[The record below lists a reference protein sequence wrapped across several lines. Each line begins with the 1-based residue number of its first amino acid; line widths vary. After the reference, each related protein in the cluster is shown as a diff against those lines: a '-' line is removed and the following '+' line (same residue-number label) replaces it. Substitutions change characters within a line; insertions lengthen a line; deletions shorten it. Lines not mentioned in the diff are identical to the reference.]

1 MKGNMNT
8 ITEFVSAAFAVL
20 ILVLGAVAAN
30 GTGENSKG
38 SIHSGMV
45 APTSRPSP
53 TPRPTPGPRPT
64 PPLTADIGSSYSN
77 SKVPYAI
84 DGQAILTA
92 IGYPGQD
99 PDAVGYGDFN
109 RDGIPDVA
117 FAPLSGTMAGLP
129 IVTAL
134 GQPGGS
140 YIDGTTQI
148 ISGEV
153 PAPVHARKII
163 VADFNGDGSPD
174 IFIADTGYDA
184 PPFPGNH
191 NWLLLSDGTG
201 HLVYQS
207 ALAAIE
213 PVGYHHST
221 TAGDIDHSG
230 HIDIFVT
237 GGPVDPNPYPYF
249 LLNDGQGHFTVDTT
263 RVPPGFIST
272 SLYTCELIDVDYD
285 GNLDLV
291 VGGAE
296 PPGLPGIPTEIFWG
310 NGTGFYSDANKTVL
324 PSDTQFDVVLDI
336 DSEDIN
342 HDGVRD
348 LVITRTEEFYN
359 GFYFQVVM
367 QTSRRLFADESLPRL
382 IHDRPTWIGNNAP
395 WIDWI
400 HLVDMTGNCAPDI
413 VVNRAA
419 RQLGWANDGNGYFTF
434 TDGWLKVIWT
444 TPLVGGTF
452 SPPAPGTY
460 SYEVNW
466 DEPVDPASVQLT
478 DLTLSGIQGAIVTG
492 INVIND
498 NFTTEFILNIPSGG
512 NLTASIAAGAI
523 TDQSGQPN
531 VAFSGTYPVS
541 PWAPRSSPTPHPHP
555 TPYSRPTPPPHITPV
570 PPPPSPRPTPYPRP

>member
-1 MKGNMNT
+1 VT
-8 ITEFVSAAFAVL
+8 
-20 ILVLGAVAAN
+20 AN
-30 GTGENSKG
+30 
-38 SIHSGMV
+38 
-45 APTSRPSP
+45 SRPVP
-53 TPRPTPGPRPT
+53 TPRPSATPAPRPT
-64 PPLTADIGSSYSN
+64 PPLTADVGSSYSN

-109 RDGIPDVA
+109 DDGIPDVA
-117 FAPLSGTMAGLP
+117 FAPLSGTATGLP
-129 IVTAL
+129 IVIAL

-140 YIDGTTQI
+140 YNDGTTQI

-163 VADFNGDGSPD
+163 VTDFNGDGWPD

-213 PVGYHHST
+213 PVGFHHST
-221 TAGDIDHSG
+221 TAGNIDHSG

-263 RVPPGFIST
+263 RVPVLLGT

-296 PPGLPGIPTEIFWG
+296 YPYPGGGLPTEIFWG

-324 PSDTQFDVVLDI
+324 PGDAEWSVVLDI

-342 HDGVRD
+342 HDDLRD
-348 LVITRTEEFYN
+348 LVLTCTDPAYS
-359 GFYFQVVM
+359 GFYFQVLM
-367 QTSRRLFADESLPRL
+367 QTSRRVFADESLPRL
-382 IHDRPTWIGNNAP
+382 IHDRPTWIGNNAL

-400 HLVDMTGNCAPDI
+400 HLVDMTGNGAPDI

-434 TDGWLKVIWT
+434 TGGWLKVIWT

-460 SYEVNW
+460 SYDVNFGQ
-466 DEPVDPASVQLT
+466 PVDPASVQPT
-478 DLTLSGIQGAIVTG
+478 DLTLSGVQGATVTG
-492 INVIND
+492 VNVIND
-498 NFTTEFILNIPSGG
+498 NFTIEFTLNIPIGG
-512 NLTASIAAGAI
+512 SLTASIAAGAI
-523 TDQSGQPN
+523 TDQYGQPN
-531 VAFSGTYPVS
+531 VAFSGNYPVS
-541 PWAPRSSPTPHPHP
+541 PWAPRPRPTPRPHP
-555 TPYSRPTPPPHITPV
+555 TPPP
-570 PPPPSPRPTPYPRP
+570 R